1 MASLRE
7 LSLKISYSTGRD
19 DLINDFYSPCMARS
33 VQYWRAVGYFTSSSL
48 SLAAQ
53 GIAHLISQQGHIYLI
68 ASPALTEE
76 DADTINR
83 GYRNRDEVL
92 TQAARRSL
100 AEVADQCASERL
112 SALSWLISTGAMDV
126 RLALRLDN
134 QGAVSRGIYHE
145 KLGLFVDDQQN
156 MVAFSGSAN
165 ETVGGL
171 VNNFE
176 SIDAY
181 WSWDDPQH
189 RVRQKFDHMQDLWRN
204 QPEPSVLPGLRVI
217 NFTEATAEL
226 LRYFRVTRPPRRD
239 PFDRDVLAAGGS
251 RRSGQAVLPSDVT
264 LRSYQVQL
272 INSWFERDGR
282 GVMKMATGMGKTI
295 TALSIA
301 TRLAQKIDLLAVVI
315 ICPFKHLVTQW
326 DKECRRF
333 GMSPILAFESRAK
346 WYPRVSDALYASTVG
361 SGGFFAVITT
371 NATFAGDSFQSQLK
385 HFPRHSLL
393 ITDEVHNLGAARLR
407 ARLPASI
414 GLRLGLSATPE
425 RWFDEEGTEEL
436 FGYFGATLEPELGL
450 RDGIACGA
458 LCPYRYYPIL
468 VELTDDERDDYLK
481 LSAQIASAMGH
492 AGDRDNDHALSA
504 LLIKRARL
512 VATASNKLGAL
523 RSIMTQRRDTSHT
536 LFYCGDG
543 RVESPLSDEERRQID
558 VVCELVGR
566 DLGIRVASYTDE
578 DSSLQREQKRRR
590 FEDGTLQGLVAIRCL
605 DEGVDIPAIRTAVIL
620 ASSTNPRQFIQR
632 RGRVLRPSPGKKV
645 AEIFDMIVVPPS
657 EVCEWE
663 SERTLLRKEIT
674 RVAEFADLA
683 SNHGDARA
691 VVLEL
696 QKAFDLMDI

>member
-1 MASLRE
+1 MASLRD
-7 LSLKISYSTGRD
+7 LNLKISYSTGQD
-19 DLINDFYSPCMARS
+19 DLVNDFYSPCMARS
-33 VQYWRAVGYFTSSSL
+33 RQYWRAVGYFTSSSL
-48 SLAAQ
+48 SLSAQ

-76 DADTINR
+76 DAEAINL
-83 GYRNRDEVL
+83 GYRKRDEVL
-92 TQAARRSL
+92 AQAARRSL

-145 KLGLFVDDQQN
+145 KLGLFADDQQN

-176 SIDAY
+176 SVDVY

-189 RVRQKFDHMQDLWRN
+189 RVRQKFDHMQDLWRTR
-204 QPEPSVLPGLRVI
+204 PESCRLPGLRVI

-226 LRYFRVTRPPRRD
+226 LRRFRVTRPPRRD
-239 PFDRDVLAAGGS
+239 PLDRDVLTAGGS
-251 RRSGQAVLPSDVT
+251 RRPGQPVLPNGVT
-264 LRSYQVQL
+264 LRSYQLQL
-272 INSWFERDGR
+272 IDNWFERDGR

-301 TRLAQKIDLLAVVI
+301 ARLGQKGELPAVVI
-315 ICPFKHLVTQW
+315 ICPFRHLVTQW
-326 DKECRRF
+326 DKECRHF
-333 GMSPILAFESRAK
+333 GMSPILAFESQAK
-346 WYPRVSDALYASTVG
+346 WYPRVSDALYGSRVG
-361 SGGFFAVITT
+361 SGKFFAIIAT

-385 HFPRHSLL
+385 HFPRNSLL
-393 ITDEVHNLGAARLR
+393 IADEVHNLGAARLR

-414 GLRLGLSATPE
+414 ALRLGLSATPE

-436 FGYFGATLEPELGL
+436 FSYFGATLEPELGL
-450 RDGIACGA
+450 RDGLTYGA
-458 LCPYRYYPIL
+458 LCPYRYYPLL
-468 VELTDDERDDYLK
+468 VELTGNERDEYLR
-481 LSAQIASAMGH
+481 LSAQIARAMGN
-492 AGDRDNDHALSA
+492 AGERDNDDALSA
-504 LLIKRARL
+504 LFIKRARL
-512 VATASNKLGAL
+512 VATASNKLGGL
-523 RSIMTQRRDTSHT
+523 RSIMAQRRDTSHT

-543 RVESPLSDEERRQID
+543 RVESPLSGEERRQID
-558 VVCELVGR
+558 VVCELLGR
-566 DLGIRVASYTDE
+566 ELGIRVAPYTDE
-578 DSSLQREQKRRR
+578 DSSSQREEKRRR

-605 DEGVDIPAIRTAVIL
+605 DEGVDIPSIGAAVIL

-632 RGRVLRPSPGKKV
+632 RGRVLRPSRGKKA

-657 EVCEWE
+657 DVCEWE
-663 SERTLLRKEIT
+663 SERTMLRKEIT

-683 SNHGDARA
+683 SNQGDARA
-691 VVLEL
+691 AVLEL
-696 QKAFDLMDI
+696 QKTFDLMDL